1 MYVVF
6 GANGHTGSVVADT
19 LIEHGNRVRAVAR
32 DPTKLEALRAKGAEV
47 VAADVLD
54 VASVA
59 NALRGAEGA
68 YLLIPPDNAST
79 DRKCPNECCRL
90 VSGSVSSPRG
100 TAHLGLQTDPSMKG
114 SSSLAK

>member
-1 MYVVF
+1 VCEQSP
-6 GANGHTGSVVADT
+6 ATRT
-19 LIEHGNRVRAVAR
+19 
-32 DPTKLEALRAKGAEV
+32 TLEALRANGAEV

-79 DRKCPNECCRL
+79 DHRWKN
-90 VSGSVSSPRG
+90 
-100 TAHLGLQTDPSMKG
+100 A
-114 SSSLAK
+114 